1 MNKKLL
7 SLIGAAVIAVST
19 GHAASLLGYQAS
31 VTDAE
36 GAPVVS
42 APVSFSVSIRQ
53 GEPAGDVVYA
63 ENITAE
69 TSPAGIAYF
78 NIGANGGL
86 ENLDWSS
93 TTYFLD
99 MAYDYGQG
107 FKSLGSTMIVSVP
120 CAMYADTASSL
131 VLSSPSGKKFKV
143 TIDDNGQVVASP
155 IQ

>member
-7 SLIGAAVIAVST
+7 SLIGAAFLAVSA
-19 GHAASLLGYQAS
+19 GHAASLLGYQTS
-31 VTDAE
+31 VTNAE
-36 GAPVVS
+36 GAAVVS
-42 APVSFSVSIRQ
+42 APVTFSVSIRQ
-53 GEPAGDVVYA
+53 NEPSGEVVYA
-63 ENITAE
+63 ENISTE

-78 NIGANGGL
+78 NIGENGGL

-93 TTYFLD
+93 TSYFLD
-99 MAYDYGQG
+99 IACDYGQG
-107 FKSLGSTMIVSVP
+107 YKSLGSTKIVSVP
-120 CAMYADTASSL
+120 RAMHADSASSL